1 MPEETIVKDMMLY
14 PVSPSMLYFI
24 ELPGTKCKIIKN
36 NNNSVYCAKYPL
48 IKGLFR
54 KDVDETRKYGRIIC
68 DTVAG
73 KLDNFGFFTSDE
85 RPEYGISY
93 GISEKEYAYMFEQVG
108 AKEDE
113 HLVVMFAYPE
123 RESLESKIFFEK
135 LLRKTYFSYA
145 LDENIF
151 KMFFGSP

>member
-1 MPEETIVKDMMLY
+1 M
-14 PVSPSMLYFI
+14 
-24 ELPGTKCKIIKN
+24 
-36 NNNSVYCAKYPL
+36 
-48 IKGLFR
+48 KGLFR
-54 KDVDETRKYGRIIC
+54 KDVDETKKYGRLVC
-68 DTVAG
+68 DTVAE

-93 GISEKEYAYMFEQVG
+93 GISEKEYTYIFEQVG

-113 HLVVMFAYPE
+113 HLIAMFAYPE

-145 LDENIF
+145 LDEKTF
-151 KMFFGSP
+151 KMFFVIPELGSVRMFSL